1 MEKKPGEGLQTTINI
16 SDGSGQSGKVQLK
29 TWGPNKKTKE
39 CTIQVDKIKGEDVK
53 FVKLFAETSVMHVLE
68 EAFKGH
74 NIKLLSKSTNLS
86 TCGGYTNEL

>member
-1 MEKKPGEGLQTTINI
+1 MWKRNQEEDFKLLSIYQTGLV
-16 SDGSGQSGKVQLK
+16 KVQLK

-74 NIKLLSKSTNLS
+74 NIKPLSKSTNLS
-86 TCGGYTNEL
+86 TRGGYTNEL